1 MQDYQLERR
10 VLDTDICS
18 TTLVGVVLNL
28 QGLNEGGFLILVACL
43 KLYAISIILSLVLWG
58 IPGWCE
64 KLTKATTM
72 KQDII
77 YCNFSLHFLSDT
89 PGDGMTIEMNHN
101 KLFK

>member
-18 TTLVGVVLNL
+18 TALIGVVLNL
-28 QGLNEGGFLILVACL
+28 QGLNEGGFLILVAYS

-64 KLTKATTM
+64 KLTKATTL
-72 KQDII
+72 KQNII

-89 PGDGMTIEMNHN
+89 LGDSKTM
-101 KLFK
+101 K